1 MARHCLPPAREND
14 DPAGVLT
21 KAELQRL
28 RSLRE
33 KKHREAL
40 GLFVV
45 EGEKVVGELLA
56 AGFPFEEIY
65 ATEAWS
71 HPAGD
76 ATPSSRSADSAAP
89 PAPRLRRATSPS
101 PRRSPQGEDGR
112 APRLQPI
119 RLTPDEMAR
128 ASHFPAPSAVLA
140 VGRIFRAPL
149 GPGALDRG
157 LTLALDGVQDAG
169 NVGTLLRIADWFAF
183 DRVVLSPDCAD
194 LFHQKTINASMGSF
208 ARVRTHTAD
217 LATVLAG
224 VSSTTPILGC
234 VLDGEDVHRLPT
246 LRDAIVVIG
255 SEGRGLSPAVA
266 ARVTRRVTIPRHG
279 AAESLN
285 AAVAAAIVCDNL
297 RRAAAP

>member
-1 MARHCLPPAREND
+1 MPRAPAD
-14 DPAGVLT
+14 DGAVLT

-33 KKHREAL
+33 KKNREAL

-56 AGFPFEEIY
+56 AGFPFAEIY
-65 ATEAWS
+65 ATRAWS
-71 HPAGD
+71 DKSQPA
-76 ATPSSRSADSAAP
+76 AISTAAIEV
-89 PAPRLRRATSPS
+89 S
-101 PRRSPQGEDGR
+101 D
-112 APRLQPI
+112 
-119 RLTPDEMAR
+119 DEMAR
-128 ASHFPAPSAVLA
+128 ASHFPTPSPVLA
-140 VGRIFRAPL
+140 VGKISREPL
-149 GPGALDRG
+149 APGALDHG

-169 NVGTLLRIADWFAF
+169 NVGTLLRVADWFAF

-217 LATVLAG
+217 LAAALSG
-224 VSSTTPILGC
+224 VTSAAVTPILGC
-234 VLDGEDVHRLPT
+234 VLDGEDVHRLPA
-246 LRDAIVVIG
+246 LRDAVVVIG

-285 AAVAAAIVCDNL
+285 AAIAAAIVCDNL
-297 RRAAAP
+297 RRASSL